1 MPRESG
7 GLSRSALRLSPDEAR
22 RNGAP
27 PHTRLAADDGLE
39 RRLLQSV
46 DDKTLKLI
54 QRRRQ
59 ARRSKD
65 RGWLLRRLL
74 LAGDLL
80 GLSLAFLFASVA
92 AEPRW
97 AVGWTG
103 LAIFL
108 ASFPAWTVAAKL
120 LGLYDDDEAEADHT
134 TLDDLSRIFLLV
146 TTGAFGF
153 AVVTSYTNLHVGQ
166 VLLFWIAGIVCVA
179 VGRAA
184 ARVVSRRTLTYLQNA
199 VIVGAGDVGQH
210 IGRKLLQH
218 PEYGI
223 NLVGF
228 VDAEPK
234 ERQPALGEL
243 TLLGTPEELPDIVSL
258 LGIQRV
264 IIAFSRDDPKGML
277 DIVRVLRKFNVRI
290 DIVPRLFGV
299 VGPNAEVHALETM
312 PMVGLP
318 PARLG
323 RSSLLLKRVVDV
335 VGSALLLIITAPL
348 FAAFAW
354 KIKRDSPGPV
364 FFKQQRLGLDQ
375 REFTVLKFRTMH
387 LDAGDGPHREYIKA
401 TMANGGDPSSNGLFK
416 LERTRDMTRFGKWL
430 RKTSLDELPQLIN
443 VLRGEMSL
451 VGPRPCLPYE
461 IEHFAPH
468 HFERFLVPAG
478 VTGLWQVS
486 ARAHADFGEALDM
499 DVLYA
504 RSWSLALDVRLLLK
518 TPLQLLRSAAT
529 I

>member
-1 MPRESG
+1 MPREG
-7 GLSRSALRLSPDEAR
+7 ARLSRSALRSSPEEAR
-22 RNGAP
+22 RNGAWP
-27 PHTRLAADDGLE
+27 NTPLRADELE

-46 DDKTLKLI
+46 DDETLKLI

-74 LAGDLL
+74 LAGDFV

-92 AEPRW
+92 TEPRW
-97 AVGWTG
+97 SVGWVGFT
-103 LAIFL
+103 IFL

-134 TLDDLSRIFLLV
+134 TVDDLSRIFLLV
-146 TTGAFGF
+146 TTGAFGL
-153 AVVTSYTNLHVGQ
+153 AVVTSYTSLRIEQ
-166 VLLFWIAGIVCVA
+166 VLLFWIAGIVWVA
-179 VGRAA
+179 AGRAA
-184 ARVVSRRTLTYLQNA
+184 ARVVSRRTLAYLQNA
-199 VIVGAGDVGQH
+199 VIVGAGDVGQL

-234 ERQPALGEL
+234 ERQAALGEL
-243 TLLGTPEELPDIVSL
+243 TLLGTAEELPDIVAL

-264 IIAFSRDDPKGML
+264 IIAFSRDDPKEML

-290 DIVPRLFGV
+290 DIVPRLFGI
-299 VGPNAEVHALETM
+299 VGPNAEVHALEAM

-323 RSSLLLKRVVDV
+323 RSSMFLKRAVDV
-335 VGSALLLIITAPL
+335 VGAALLLAVTAPF

-354 KIKRDSPGPV
+354 KIKRDSRGPV

-387 LDAGDGPHREYIKA
+387 LDADDGPHREYIKA
-401 TMANGGDPSSNGLFK
+401 TMANGGGPSSNGLFK
-416 LERTRDMTRFGKWL
+416 LERMEDMTRFGMWL

-443 VLRGEMSL
+443 VLRGDMSL

-461 IEHFAPH
+461 VEHFAPH